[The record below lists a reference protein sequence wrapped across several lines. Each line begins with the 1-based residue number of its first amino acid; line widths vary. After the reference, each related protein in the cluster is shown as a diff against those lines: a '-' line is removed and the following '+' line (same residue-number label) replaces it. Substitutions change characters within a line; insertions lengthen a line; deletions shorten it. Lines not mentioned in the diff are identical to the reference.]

1 MIIFRKV
8 KWKNLLSTGN
18 HFSEIDLHKNINTLI
33 VGVNGSG
40 KSTLLDALCFGL
52 FGKPFRNIPKGN
64 LTNSINGK
72 NCEVEVEFDTNNKS
86 YRVVRNIRPNKFE
99 IYIDGELLNQD
110 AAIRDYQEQLEKF
123 ILKMNYKSFTQIVV
137 LGSAAFTPF
146 MQLSN
151 NDRRAIIE
159 DLLDIQIF
167 SVMNKITRERL
178 GNNKDLLG
186 EKRHNIQLTQQKYDF
201 EEKRIGDL
209 KQNNEDKIDEYNQD
223 ILPNENNISNLTEEI
238 ETIGLQVNE
247 IQEVVAGRLETEQR
261 VKQLNQLETQIET
274 NLSKYKKDVDFF
286 EHNDDCPTCSQLI
299 ENEFKTGQIETLKSK
314 ITGCDTGLT
323 ELDTKVTEEQSKLN
337 VISEKQIEIQQL
349 QIKTATNTTSITEI
363 NRYIARVKTNI
374 EELQNTKTVSE
385 IEEQKLSELKT
396 EIEAKETEFKE
407 LLDDKEY
414 FEVASALLKDTGIK
428 TKIIKQYLPVIN
440 KLVNSYLAKLDFFV
454 NFTLDESFKES
465 IKSRFRDDFTYN
477 NFSQGEKQR
486 IDMALMLT
494 WRAVA
499 RLKNSTNTNLL
510 ILDETFDSSL
520 DATGVDELLKILHE
534 LDDVNI
540 FVISH
545 KGDILQDKF
554 QNIIKFSKVKN
565 FSRIE
570 KHE

>member
-1 MIIFRKV
+1 LIIFRKV

-18 HFSEIDLHKNINTLI
+18 HFSEINLDKNINTLI

-86 YRVVRNIRPNKFE
+86 YRIVRTIRPNKFE

-167 SVMNKITRERL
+167 SVMNKLTRERL
-178 GNNKDLLG
+178 GNNKDLLND
-186 EKRHNIQLTQQKYDF
+186 KRHNIQLTQQKYEF

-209 KQNNEDKIDEYNQD
+209 KQNNEDKIDEYKQD
-223 ILPNENNISNLTEEI
+223 ISTNETNINNLTEEI
-238 ETIGLQVNE
+238 ESIGLQVVE
-247 IQEVVAGRLETEQR
+247 IQKVVANRLEIEQR
-261 VKQLNQLETQIET
+261 VKQYHHLESQIET
-274 NLSKYKKDVDFF
+274 NLSKYKKDVNFF
-286 EHNDDCPTCSQLI
+286 EHNDDCPTCRQGI
-299 ENEFKTGQIETLKSK
+299 ESEFKSEQIVTLTSK
-314 ITGCDTGLT
+314 ITGCDHGLT
-323 ELDTKVTEEQSKLN
+323 ELDTKVTEEQNKLN
-337 VISEKQIEIQQL
+337 IISGKQIEIQEL

-363 NRYIARVKTNI
+363 NRYITRIKTSI
-374 EELQNTKTVSE
+374 EELQDTKTVSD
-385 IEEQKLSELKT
+385 IEELKLSELKK
-396 EIEAKETEFKE
+396 EIEDKETEFKA

>member
-1 MIIFRKV
+1 M
-8 KWKNLLSTGN
+8 
-18 HFSEIDLHKNINTLI
+18 
-33 VGVNGSG
+33 
-40 KSTLLDALCFGL
+40 
-52 FGKPFRNIPKGN
+52 
-64 LTNSINGK
+64 
-72 NCEVEVEFDTNNKS
+72 
-86 YRVVRNIRPNKFE
+86 
-99 IYIDGELLNQD
+99 LN
-110 AAIRDYQEQLEKF
+110 
-123 ILKMNYKSFTQIVV
+123 
-137 LGSAAFTPF
+137 
-146 MQLSN
+146 
-151 NDRRAIIE
+151 
-159 DLLDIQIF
+159 
-167 SVMNKITRERL
+167 
-178 GNNKDLLG
+178 
-186 EKRHNIQLTQQKYDF
+186 
-201 EEKRIGDL
+201 
-209 KQNNEDKIDEYNQD
+209 
-223 ILPNENNISNLTEEI
+223 
-238 ETIGLQVNE
+238 
-247 IQEVVAGRLETEQR
+247 
-261 VKQLNQLETQIET
+261 
-274 NLSKYKKDVDFF
+274 
-286 EHNDDCPTCSQLI
+286 
-299 ENEFKTGQIETLKSK
+299 
-314 ITGCDTGLT
+314 
-323 ELDTKVTEEQSKLN
+323 
-337 VISEKQIEIQQL
+337 
-349 QIKTATNTTSITEI
+349 
-363 NRYIARVKTNI
+363 
-374 EELQNTKTVSE
+374 
-385 IEEQKLSELKT
+385 
-396 EIEAKETEFKE
+396 
-407 LLDDKEY
+407 DKEY